1 MLLDEF
7 LNIWGSLPANQPWG
21 VAHAL
26 LLPVVQ
32 PEINGKAFF
41 VAGHEIVEFED
52 KLHETQPLWMGK
64 ELSKNVDEGQRRL
77 IP

>member
-1 MLLDEF
+1 MMLPEF
-7 LNIWGSLPANQPWG
+7 INLWDSLPLNQPED

-26 LLPVVQ
+26 LLPILQ
-32 PEINGKAFF
+32 PTINGKAFF
-41 VAGHEIVEFED
+41 VAGSQIVEFED

-64 ELSKNVDEGQRRL
+64 ELSANVNEGQRRL